1 MFHPM
6 SLLTRI
12 FAAESNPFSSQLL
25 AEALARK
32 SSIEVL
38 GFSSDPLEEVR
49 ILGSCSVDVL
59 LVSARMDEEPNR
71 SLSVLQGL
79 RVEGLGV
86 KAIALL
92 DSSRADMVVEAFR
105 SGASGVFCRKT
116 ELSILHKCILAVHRG
131 EVWANSEELGFVLAA
146 LASSVSCN
154 LRKEP
159 LGALTR
165 REKDVVESLVEG
177 LTNREIAQQM
187 AISQHTVK
195 NYIFKIFDQTRSFK
209 SGGIG
214 SSGAERADAGQ
225 IAIS

>member
-1 MFHPM
+1 MLLSVCTHPRHSSKISTQRNPESLITYNFSCRSETASPKFQKGERTWISQSGLSVVSMRNHYANLKPQTSRHRTGVVMFHPM

-92 DSSRADMVVEAFR
+92 DSSRADM
-105 SGASGVFCRKT
+105 
-116 ELSILHKCILAVHRG
+116 
-131 EVWANSEELGFVLAA
+131 
-146 LASSVSCN
+146 
-154 LRKEP
+154 
-159 LGALTR
+159 
-165 REKDVVESLVEG
+165 
-177 LTNREIAQQM
+177 
-187 AISQHTVK
+187 
-195 NYIFKIFDQTRSFK
+195 
-209 SGGIG
+209 
-214 SSGAERADAGQ
+214 
-225 IAIS
+225 